1 MAIPELAGDRRSGR
15 AKGARGRRSARAA
28 VPRVIKGVVIAFV
41 LAVGLL
47 GLAPLYWMIVTSL
60 ETSSEALNTPPNWFP
75 THLTVANFRLALE
88 SAPLIRMFL
97 NSLEVTSII
106 VAGSLIIG
114 SAAAYGF
121 ARVRPRGSK
130 VLFAVLLGGIMI
142 PAQVAVVPIFVVMR
156 DLHLI
161 NQLASVY
168 LPALI
173 NVVVIFL
180 LCQYIISIPRELDE
194 AASIDGAGHFTIW
207 LRIIFPLTRPAL
219 VAAGVFIGQTYWNDF
234 FWPSVFLSTPSRMT
248 LPVGLVELQ
257 SQTGGGESVTVV
269 FAAIVLVVLPATILL
284 LACQRYL
291 VRGISLAA
299 GR

>member
-1 MAIPELAGDRRSGR
+1 MVRRIV
-15 AKGARGRRSARAA
+15 KGF
-28 VPRVIKGVVIAFV
+28 VIAVVIGI
-41 LAVGLL
+41 GLL

-60 ETSSEALNTPPNWFP
+60 ETSSEALNSPPDWFP
-75 THLTVANFRLALE
+75 THLTLANFKIALQ
-88 SAPLIRMFL
+88 SAPLVQMFL
-97 NSLEVTSII
+97 NSLEVTAII
-106 VAGSLIIG
+106 VVGSLLVG

-121 ARVRPRGSK
+121 SRIRPRGSR
-130 VLFAVLLGGIMI
+130 VLFGILLAGIMI

-156 DLHLI
+156 NLHLI

-180 LCQYIISIPRELDE
+180 LTQYIISIPREIDE

-219 VAAGVFIGQTYWNDF
+219 AAAAVFIGQTYWNDF

-269 FAAIVLVVLPATILL
+269 FAAIVLVVLPVMILL
-284 LACQRYL
+284 LVCQRYL
-291 VRGISLAA
+291 VRGISLAS

>member
-1 MAIPELAGDRRSGR
+1 MMRRNFSH
-15 AKGARGRRSARAA
+15 KA
-28 VPRVIKGVVIAFV
+28 VKATVITIV
-41 LAVGLL
+41 LIVGLL
-47 GLAPLYWMIVTSL
+47 GLAPLYWMVVTSL
-60 ETSSEALNTPPNWFP
+60 ETSSEALNSPPDWFP
-75 THLTVANFRLALE
+75 HHLTITNFRLALH
-88 SAPLIRMFL
+88 SAPLVQMFL

-106 VAGSLIIG
+106 VVGSLVIA

-121 ARVRPRGSK
+121 TRIRPKGGRI
-130 VLFAVLLGGIMI
+130 LFAILLGGIMI

-180 LCQYIISIPRELDE
+180 LCQYIVSIPRELDE

-207 LRIIFPLTRPAL
+207 FRIIFPLSRPAL
-219 VAAGVFIGQTYWNDF
+219 IAAGVFIGQTYWNDF

-257 SQTGGGESVTVV
+257 SQTGGGASVTVI
-269 FAAIVLVVLPATILL
+269 FAAIVMVVLPITILL
-284 LACQRYL
+284 LCCQRYL

>member
-1 MAIPELAGDRRSGR
+1 
-15 AKGARGRRSARAA
+15 
-28 VPRVIKGVVIAFV
+28 V
-41 LAVGLL
+41 LLVGLL
-47 GLAPLYWMIVTSL
+47 GLAPLYWMVVTSF
-60 ETSSEALNTPPNWFP
+60 ETSNEALNSPPDWFP
-75 THLTVANFRLALE
+75 HHLTIANFRLALD
-88 SAPLIRMFL
+88 SAPLVQMFL
-97 NSLEVTSII
+97 NSVEVTAII
-106 VAGSLIIG
+106 VVGSLVIA

-121 ARVRPRGSK
+121 TRIRPRGSR
-130 VLFAVLLGGIMI
+130 VLFAILLGGIMI

-207 LRIIFPLTRPAL
+207 FRIIFPLSRPAL
-219 VAAGVFIGQTYWNDF
+219 LAAAVFIGQTYWNDF

-257 SQTGGGESVTVV
+257 SQTGGGASVTVI
-269 FAAIVLVVLPATILL
+269 FAAIVMVVLPVTILL
-284 LACQRYL
+284 LCCQRYL
-291 VRGISLAA
+291 VRGISLAS

>member
-1 MAIPELAGDRRSGR
+1 MTRNLA
-15 AKGARGRRSARAA
+15 AKAVKAA
-28 VPRVIKGVVIAFV
+28 VITIV
-41 LAVGLL
+41 LLVGLL
-47 GLAPLYWMIVTSL
+47 GLAPLYWMIVTSF
-60 ETSSEALNTPPNWFP
+60 ETSSEALNSPPDWFP
-75 THLTVANFRLALE
+75 HHLTVANFRLALD
-88 SAPLIRMFL
+88 SAPLVQMFL

-106 VAGSLIIG
+106 VVGSLVIA

-121 ARVRPRGSK
+121 TRIRPRGSRI
-130 VLFAVLLGGIMI
+130 LFAILLGGIMI

-207 LRIIFPLTRPAL
+207 FRIIFPLSRPAL
-219 VAAGVFIGQTYWNDF
+219 IAAAVFIGQTYWNDF

-257 SQTGGGESVTVV
+257 SQTGGGESVTVI
-269 FAAIVLVVLPATILL
+269 FAAIVMVVLPVTILL
-284 LACQRYL
+284 LCCQRYL

>member
-1 MAIPELAGDRRSGR
+1 MTRNLA
-15 AKGARGRRSARAA
+15 AKAVKAA
-28 VPRVIKGVVIAFV
+28 VITIV
-41 LAVGLL
+41 LLVGLL
-47 GLAPLYWMIVTSL
+47 GLAPLYWMIVTSF
-60 ETSSEALNTPPNWFP
+60 ETSSEALNSPPDWFP
-75 THLTVANFRLALE
+75 HHLTVANFRLALD
-88 SAPLIRMFL
+88 SAPLVQMFL

-106 VAGSLIIG
+106 VVGSLVIA

-121 ARVRPRGSK
+121 TRIRPRGSRI
-130 VLFAVLLGGIMI
+130 LFAILLGGIMI

-207 LRIIFPLTRPAL
+207 FRIIFPLSRPAL
-219 VAAGVFIGQTYWNDF
+219 IAAGVFIGQTYWNDF

-257 SQTGGGESVTVV
+257 SQTGGGESVTVI
-269 FAAIVLVVLPATILL
+269 FAAIVMVVLPVTILL
-284 LACQRYL
+284 LCCQRYL

>member
-1 MAIPELAGDRRSGR
+1 MSSAAETASRGLPRSRRW
-15 AKGARGRRSARAA
+15 AGRRVAARTARAF
-28 VPRVIKGVVIAFV
+28 VIVIV
-41 LAVGLL
+41 LAIGVL
-47 GLAPLYWMIVTSL
+47 GLAPLYWMVVTSF
-60 ETSSEALNTPPNWFP
+60 ETSGEALNSPPDWFP
-75 THLTVANFRLALE
+75 THLTLANFKLALQ
-88 SAPLIRMFL
+88 SAPLVQMFL

-106 VAGSLIIG
+106 VVGSLVIA

-121 ARVRPRGSK
+121 TRIRPRGSRI
-130 VLFAVLLGGIMI
+130 LFGILLAGIMI

-173 NVVVIFL
+173 NVVVLFL
-180 LCQYIISIPRELDE
+180 LCQYIMSIPRELDE

-207 LRIIFPLTRPAL
+207 FRIIFPLTRPAL
-219 VAAGVFIGQTYWNDF
+219 LAAAVFIGQTYWNDF

-269 FAAIVLVVLPATILL
+269 FAAIVLVVLPVTILL
-284 LACQRYL
+284 LCCQRYL
-291 VRGISLAA
+291 VRGISLAS
-299 GR
+299 GK

>member
-1 MAIPELAGDRRSGR
+1 MSSGTVT
-15 AKGARGRRSARAA
+15 GASAQRPAPGAGRRAGRRLASRLARTL
-28 VPRVIKGVVIAFV
+28 VIVIV
-41 LAVGLL
+41 LAIGLL
-47 GLAPLYWMIVTSL
+47 GLAPLYWMVVTSV
-60 ETSSEALNTPPNWFP
+60 ETSSEALNSPPDWFP
-75 THLTVANFRLALE
+75 THLTLENFKLALQ
-88 SAPLIRMFL
+88 SAPLVQMFL

-106 VAGSLIIG
+106 VVGSLLIA

-121 ARVRPRGSK
+121 TRIRPRGSR
-130 VLFAVLLGGIMI
+130 VLFAILLAGIMI

-156 DLHLI
+156 NLHLI
-161 NQLASVY
+161 NQLASVW

-173 NVVVIFL
+173 NVVVLFL
-180 LCQYIISIPRELDE
+180 LCQYIVSIQRELDE

-207 LRIIFPLTRPAL
+207 FRIIFPLTRPAL
-219 VAAGVFIGQTYWNDF
+219 LAAGVFIGQTYWNDF

-269 FAAIVLVVLPATILL
+269 FAAIVLVVLPVTILL
-284 LACQRYL
+284 LCCQRYL
-291 VRGISLAA
+291 VRGISLAS

>member
-1 MAIPELAGDRRSGR
+1 MTRNLARR
-15 AKGARGRRSARAA
+15 AVKAA
-28 VPRVIKGVVIAFV
+28 VITIV
-41 LAVGLL
+41 LLVGLL
-47 GLAPLYWMIVTSL
+47 GLAPLYWMIVTSF
-60 ETSSEALNTPPNWFP
+60 ETSSEALNSPPDWFP
-75 THLTVANFRLALE
+75 HHLTVANFRLALS
-88 SAPLIRMFL
+88 SAPLVQMFL

-106 VAGSLIIG
+106 VVGSLVIA

-121 ARVRPRGSK
+121 TRIRPRGSRI
-130 VLFAVLLGGIMI
+130 LFAILLGGIMI

-207 LRIIFPLTRPAL
+207 FRIIFPLSRPAL
-219 VAAGVFIGQTYWNDF
+219 IAAAVFIGQTYWNDF

-257 SQTGGGESVTVV
+257 SQTGGGESVTVI
-269 FAAIVLVVLPATILL
+269 FAAIVMVVLPVTILL
-284 LACQRYL
+284 LCCQRYL

>member
-1 MAIPELAGDRRSGR
+1 MTRNLA
-15 AKGARGRRSARAA
+15 AKAVKAA
-28 VPRVIKGVVIAFV
+28 VITIV
-41 LAVGLL
+41 LLVGLL
-47 GLAPLYWMIVTSL
+47 GLAPLYWMIVTSF
-60 ETSSEALNTPPNWFP
+60 ETSSEALNSPPDWFP
-75 THLTVANFRLALE
+75 HHLTVANFRLALD
-88 SAPLIRMFL
+88 SAPLVQMFL

-106 VAGSLIIG
+106 VVGSLVIA

-121 ARVRPRGSK
+121 TRIRPRGSR
-130 VLFAVLLGGIMI
+130 VLFAILLGGIMI

-207 LRIIFPLTRPAL
+207 FRIIFPLSRPAL
-219 VAAGVFIGQTYWNDF
+219 IAAAVFIGQTYWNDF

-257 SQTGGGESVTVV
+257 SQTGGGESVTVI
-269 FAAIVLVVLPATILL
+269 FAAIVMVVLPVTVLL
-284 LACQRYL
+284 LCCQRYL
-291 VRGISLAA
+291 VRGISLAS

>member
-1 MAIPELAGDRRSGR
+1 MTPARNVGRRL
-15 AKGARGRRSARAA
+15 AKGF
-28 VPRVIKGVVIAFV
+28 VIALV
-41 LAVGLL
+41 IAIGLL
-47 GLAPLYWMIVTSL
+47 GLAPLYWMVVTSL
-60 ETSSEALNTPPNWFP
+60 ETSSEALNTPPDWFP
-75 THLTVANFRLALE
+75 THLTVANFKIALQ
-88 SAPLIRMFL
+88 SAPLVQMFF
-97 NSLEVTSII
+97 NSLEVTAII
-106 VAGSLIIG
+106 VVGSLIIG

-121 ARVRPRGSK
+121 SRIRPRGSR
-130 VLFAVLLGGIMI
+130 VLFAILLAGIMI

-161 NQLASVY
+161 DQLASVY

-180 LCQYIISIPRELDE
+180 LSQYIISIPREIDE

-207 LRIIFPLTRPAL
+207 FRIILPLTRPAL
-219 VAAGVFIGQTYWNDF
+219 AAAAVFIGQTYWNDF
-234 FWPSVFLSTPSRMT
+234 FWPSVFLSTPSKMT

-269 FAAIVLVVLPATILL
+269 FAAIVLVVLPVMILL
-284 LACQRYL
+284 LVCQRYL
-291 VRGISLAA
+291 VRGISLAS

>member
-1 MAIPELAGDRRSGR
+1 MTRNLA
-15 AKGARGRRSARAA
+15 AKAVKAA
-28 VPRVIKGVVIAFV
+28 VITIV
-41 LAVGLL
+41 LLVGLL
-47 GLAPLYWMIVTSL
+47 GLTPLYWMIVTSF
-60 ETSSEALNTPPNWFP
+60 ETSSEALNSPPDWFP
-75 THLTVANFRLALE
+75 HHLTVANFRLALD
-88 SAPLIRMFL
+88 SAPLVQMFL

-106 VAGSLIIG
+106 VVGSLVIA

-121 ARVRPRGSK
+121 TRIRPRGSR
-130 VLFAVLLGGIMI
+130 VLFAILLGGIMI

-207 LRIIFPLTRPAL
+207 FRIIFPLSRPAL
-219 VAAGVFIGQTYWNDF
+219 IAAAVFIGQTYWNDF

-257 SQTGGGESVTVV
+257 SQTGGGESVTVI
-269 FAAIVLVVLPATILL
+269 FAAIVMVVLPVTVLL
-284 LACQRYL
+284 LCCQRYL
-291 VRGISLAA
+291 VRGISLAS

>member
-1 MAIPELAGDRRSGR
+1 MSR
-15 AKGARGRRSARAA
+15 AVTA
-28 VPRVIKGVVIAFV
+28 VVVTVV
-41 LAVGLL
+41 LIVGLV
-47 GLAPLYWMIVTSL
+47 GLAPLYWMVVTAL
-60 ETSSEALNTPPNWFP
+60 ETSGEALNSPPDWLP
-75 THLTVANFRLALE
+75 HHLTLANFKLALH
-88 SAPLIRMFL
+88 SAPLVQMFL

-106 VAGSLIIG
+106 VVGSLLFA

-121 ARVRPRGSK
+121 TRIRPRGSRI
-130 VLFAVLLGGIMI
+130 LFGILLGGIMI

-156 DLHLI
+156 HLHLI

-180 LCQYIISIPRELDE
+180 LCQYILSIPRELDE

-219 VAAGVFIGQTYWNDF
+219 LAAAVFVGQTYWNDF

-257 SQTGGGESVTVV
+257 SQTGGGESVTVI
-269 FAAIVLVVLPATILL
+269 FAAIVLVVLPVTVLL
-284 LACQRYL
+284 LCCQRYL
-291 VRGISLAA
+291 IRGISLAS

>member
-1 MAIPELAGDRRSGR
+1 MTSPARTVGRRL
-15 AKGARGRRSARAA
+15 ARGF
-28 VPRVIKGVVIAFV
+28 VIAVVIGI
-41 LAVGLL
+41 GLL
-47 GLAPLYWMIVTSL
+47 GLAPLYWMVVTSL
-60 ETSSEALNTPPNWFP
+60 ETSSEALNTPPDWFP
-75 THLTVANFRLALE
+75 THLTLTNFKIALQ
-88 SAPLIRMFL
+88 SAPLVQMFF
-97 NSLEVTSII
+97 NSLEVTAII
-106 VAGSLIIG
+106 VVGSLLIG

-121 ARVRPRGSK
+121 SRIRPRGSR
-130 VLFAVLLGGIMI
+130 VLFGVLLAGIMI

-173 NVVVIFL
+173 NVVVVFL
-180 LCQYIISIPRELDE
+180 LSQYILSIPREIDE

-219 VAAGVFIGQTYWNDF
+219 AAAAVFIAQTYWNDF

-269 FAAIVLVVLPATILL
+269 FAAIVLVVLPVMILL
-284 LACQRYL
+284 LVCQRYL
-291 VRGISLAA
+291 VRGISLAS

>member
-1 MAIPELAGDRRSGR
+1 MTRNLA
-15 AKGARGRRSARAA
+15 AKAVKAA
-28 VPRVIKGVVIAFV
+28 VITIV
-41 LAVGLL
+41 LLVGLL
-47 GLAPLYWMIVTSL
+47 GLAPLYWMIVTSF
-60 ETSSEALNTPPNWFP
+60 ETSSEALNSPPDWFP
-75 THLTVANFRLALE
+75 HHLTVADFRLALD
-88 SAPLIRMFL
+88 SAPLVQMFL

-106 VAGSLIIG
+106 VVGSLVIA

-121 ARVRPRGSK
+121 TRIRPRGSR
-130 VLFAVLLGGIMI
+130 VLFAILLGGIMI

-207 LRIIFPLTRPAL
+207 FRIIFPLSRPAL
-219 VAAGVFIGQTYWNDF
+219 IAAAVFIGQTYWNDF

-257 SQTGGGESVTVV
+257 SQTGGGESVTVI
-269 FAAIVLVVLPATILL
+269 FAAIVMVVLPVTVLL
-284 LACQRYL
+284 LCCQRYL
-291 VRGISLAA
+291 VRGISLAS